1 MSNQRYTVTRK
12 PLQQI
17 EATPA
22 HTRIT
27 EEGTLFLDFGKAA
40 FGTLVVPF
48 AGTAKEGRIV
58 VHLGEQLTAD
68 GRVESSPA
76 GTIRYIRIEQEI
88 SPDEAGTRIVIPPDK
103 RNTGPA
109 AIKMP
114 PEIGEVFPFR
124 YAEIEDTEG
133 VDAAAVRQIRV
144 QYPFDDGASAFSSS
158 DGVLN
163 GVWDLC
169 KYSIKATTFCGVYVD
184 GDRERI
190 PYDGDAYINQLGH
203 YAVDSEYALARYT
216 HEYLIQNPTWP
227 TEWHLHSVMMA
238 WADYLY
244 TGETSSL
251 EEFYEDLCAKTLIEL
266 ARPDGLISTA
276 SECRTVAFEKR
287 LHMHGETYLSKHG
300 LRDLVD
306 WPPGSFTEGGTG
318 ERDNHEM
325 LPVNTV
331 VNAFHAHALKLM
343 SHIAGALGR
352 SDDQRL
358 FADRADVVCDTLN
371 QLLFDE
377 TRGCYIDGEG
387 SQHASLHSNMFML
400 AFDLVPDARKA
411 PVVAFVKSRG
421 MACSVYGAQYLLEA
435 LYLNGEED
443 AALELM
449 TAKHDRGWWH
459 MIELGTTITWEAW
472 DLKYKKNLDWNH
484 AWGAAPANILPRFLL
499 GVRPLEPG
507 FRKVL
512 IHPQPG
518 ALAQVSGTVPSP
530 KGPISVSLSVHPSGQ
545 RKLEVNIPGN
555 VRAKG
560 GLKQGGQADPTLLV
574 DGKPVS
580 GFFEGDALFVDN
592 LTPGFHELV
601 YNTQCIP
608 ATGNRTLCPQQTR
621 KPE

>member
-1 MSNQRYTVTRK
+1 MTNQRYTVTGK

-17 EATPA
+17 EVAPA
-22 HTRIT
+22 RTRIT

-40 FGTLVVPF
+40 FGTLIVPF
-48 AGTAKEGRIV
+48 AQAPESGRVV
-58 VHLGEQLTAD
+58 VHLGEQLTAE
-68 GRVESSPA
+68 GRVERAPA

-88 SPDEAGTRIVIPPDK
+88 HPDEDCTRILIPPDP

-124 YAEIEDTEG
+124 YAEIEAAGEIDP
-133 VDAAAVRQIRV
+133 AAVRQIRV
-144 QYPFDDGASAFSSS
+144 LYPFDDEASSFASN
-158 DGVLN
+158 DEVLN
-163 GVWDLC
+163 AVWDLC
-169 KYSIKATTFCGVYVD
+169 KYSIKSTTFCGVYVD

-190 PYDGDAYINQLGH
+190 PYEADAYINQLGH
-203 YAVDSEYALARYT
+203 YAVDREYALARYT

-227 TEWHLHSVMMA
+227 TEWQLHSVMMA

-244 TGETSSL
+244 SGETASL
-251 EEFYEDLCAKTLIEL
+251 EEFYEDLRAKTLIDL

-276 SECRTVAFEKR
+276 SEKRTVAFEKR
-287 LHMHGETYLSKHG
+287 LHLHGERYPFNHG

-325 LPVNTV
+325 LPINTV

-343 SHIAGALGR
+343 SQIAGALGR
-352 SDDQRL
+352 SDDQRF
-358 FADRADVVCDTLN
+358 FAERADLVRDTLN

-377 TRGCYIDGEG
+377 SRGCYIDGEG
-387 SQHASLHSNMFML
+387 SRHASLHSNMFML
-400 AFDLVPDARKA
+400 AFDLVPDARKP
-411 PVVAFVKSRG
+411 PVVSFVKSRG

-435 LYLNGEED
+435 LYLNGEETY
-443 AALELM
+443 AMELM
-449 TAKHDRGWWH
+449 TAKHDRSWWN
-459 MIELGTTITWEAW
+459 MIRAGSTITWEAW

-484 AWGAAPANILPRFLL
+484 AWGAAPANIISRFVL

-518 ALAQVSGTVPSP
+518 PLTEVAGSVPTP
-530 KGPISVSLSVHPSGQ
+530 HGPISVSLSRTPSGQ
-545 RKLEVNIPGN
+545 QKLEVRIPEN
-555 VRAKG
+555 VRAKI
-560 GLKQGGQADPTLLV
+560 GLKRDGQTAPTLLV
-574 DGKPVS
+574 HGKPVT
-580 GFFEGDALFVDN
+580 GVFEGDSLYVDN
-592 LTPGFHELV
+592 LGPGFHELV
-601 YNTQCIP
+601 F
-608 ATGNRTLCPQQTR
+608 R
-621 KPE
+621 